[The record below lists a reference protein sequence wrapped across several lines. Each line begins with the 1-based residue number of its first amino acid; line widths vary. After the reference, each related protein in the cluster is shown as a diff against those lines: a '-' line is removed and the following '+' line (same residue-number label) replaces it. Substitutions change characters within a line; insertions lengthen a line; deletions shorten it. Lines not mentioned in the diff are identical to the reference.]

1 MTSALQTFLAF
12 KSEWPRPLGHD
23 QQCEAAKVW
32 KRLVNGDADAV
43 LQALEKAKRTG
54 EDLPTPADWL
64 AKRPWDAHAVSNRM
78 VEPTPA
84 PSPAVLPAPLTPP
97 ECDLRDFAFMPLEG
111 RRLLSSET
119 WILGTPEERCAA
131 LALWIESW
139 HQVPA
144 GSLPDDDRVLAH
156 LSQTGARWST
166 VKAHALRGFV
176 KCADGRLYH
185 PVIAEKA
192 CEAWDKRRIASNKGK
207 AGAYARWVQSKRYSN
222 SAGIAPANT
231 QAMAQASSYPP
242 DAPAIA
248 QAMPTPMPGDGN
260 RHWILKPTTAA
271 KTASAYPP
279 EFEAIWALYPKRDG
293 DNPKRRALKAY
304 RTRLAEG
311 HTSEEISAG
320 VERYAAWVR
329 SKGKEGTEHVKQAAT
344 FFGPDKSFREPWK
357 DSSASH
363 SGGLAI

>member
-1 MTSALQTFLAF
+1 MTVVMKPVLAQFLAF
-12 KSEWPRPLGHD
+12 RGAWPNALGHD

-43 LQALEKAKRTG
+43 MQALEKSKRTG

-64 AKRPWDAHAVSNRM
+64 AKRPWSA
-78 VEPTPA
+78 PA

-119 WILGTPEERCAA
+119 WILGSPEERCAA

-144 GSLPDDDRVLAH
+144 GSLPSDDRVLAH

-176 KCADGRLYH
+176 RCADGRLYH

-192 CEAWDKRRIASNKGK
+192 LESWEKKLAQRKRTAAARAALRHRQATAAAVTDGDARSVTVPVTDSVTDPATEHSESGPSVTESVTASKG
-207 AGAYARWVQSKRYSN
+207 Q
-222 SAGIAPANT
+222 GI
-231 QAMAQASSYPP
+231 
-242 DAPAIA
+242 I
-248 QAMPTPMPGDGN
+248 
-260 RHWILKPTTAA
+260 KPTTAA
-271 KTASAYPP
+271 KAASTYPP
-279 EFEAIWALYPKRDG
+279 EFEAIWALYPRRDG
-293 DNPKRRALKAY
+293 DDPKPRALRAY
-304 RTRLAEG
+304 RKRLKEG
-311 HTSEEISAG
+311 HTTDEIRAG